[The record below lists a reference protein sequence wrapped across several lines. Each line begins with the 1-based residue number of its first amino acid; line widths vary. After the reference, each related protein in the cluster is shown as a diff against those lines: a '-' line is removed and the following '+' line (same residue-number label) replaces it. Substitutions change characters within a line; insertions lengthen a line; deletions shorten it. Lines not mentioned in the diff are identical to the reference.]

1 MSIQLKLTLPDWLSA
16 YLEDGPRFYETPA
29 ARMSLA
35 VELAARNV
43 LANTGGPFGAAVFD
57 QRSGLLA
64 GVGVN
69 LVMATGLSLAHAEML
84 AISIAQQR
92 LGQINLGADGGRWQL
107 VSSAEPC
114 SMCLGGIHWSGVK
127 SVLLSARDEDVRA
140 IGFDEGNKPPNWEA
154 ALQSMGVNVT
164 RDMLRAESCAVLQA
178 YAQRGG
184 IIYNAGKLGAR

>member
-35 VELAARNV
+35 IELAARNV

-69 LVMATGLSLAHAEML
+69 LVMASGLSLAHAEML
-84 AISIAQQR
+84 AISVTQQR
-92 LGQINLGADGGRWQL
+92 LGLINLGSEGG
-107 VSSAEPC
+107 C
-114 SMCLGGIHWSGVK
+114 WSGYWV
-127 SVLLSARDEDVRA
+127 AMQRA
-140 IGFDEGNKPPNWEA
+140 
-154 ALQSMGVNVT
+154 
-164 RDMLRAESCAVLQA
+164 
-178 YAQRGG
+178 
-184 IIYNAGKLGAR
+184 